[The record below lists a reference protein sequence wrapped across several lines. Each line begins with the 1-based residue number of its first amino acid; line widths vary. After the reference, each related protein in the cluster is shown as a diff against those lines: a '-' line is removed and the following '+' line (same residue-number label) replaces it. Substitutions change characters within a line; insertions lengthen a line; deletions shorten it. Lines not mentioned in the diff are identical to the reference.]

1 MPSKPFSRRQFLK
14 YTCASCALGLSLGK
28 LAIAANND
36 QYLVQSIKGNVQVNK
51 KDVNAGTSLNP
62 GDSVST
68 AEASSAVLLFGG
80 DSYLLK
86 QSTTFVLPN
95 ENLQDKSSNLISGAI
110 LASFLPGKPKRIQ
123 INQKSNL
130 VVRGTGVYIGIE
142 PEMTEFC
149 LCYGEVDLFSDK
161 SNVKINTKSK
171 FHKDFVILND
181 GEIRPALWYERSLT
195 HTSRQNIE
203 LEKLTSRPSPFDGG
217 YRDFV
222 ASFESSDL

>member
-1 MPSKPFSRRQFLK
+1 MVFATTES
-14 YTCASCALGLSLGK
+14 
-28 LAIAANND
+28 
-36 QYLVQSIKGNVQVNK
+36 QYVVQSTKGKVQVNK
-51 KDVNAGTSLNP
+51 KDVLTGATLYP

-68 AEASSAVLLFGG
+68 GENSSAVLLFGG
-80 DSYLLK
+80 DSYALK

-95 ENLQDKSSNLISGAI
+95 ENLQDKSSSLVSGAV
-110 LASFLPGKPKRIQ
+110 LASFLPGKPRRIQ

-149 LCYGEVDLFSDK
+149 LCYGEVDLYSDK
-161 SNVKINTKSK
+161 SHVNINTESK

-181 GEIRPALWYERSLT
+181 GEIRPAFWYERRMT

-203 LEKLTSRPSPFDGG
+203 LEKLAGRPSPFDGG

-222 ASFESSDL
+222 SNFESSEL

>member
-1 MPSKPFSRRQFLK
+1 MQF
-14 YTCASCALGLSLGK
+14 AQ
-28 LAIAANND
+28 ANTN
-36 QYLVQSIKGNVQVNK
+36 QYKVQSVKGKVQVNK
-51 KDVNAGTSLNP
+51 RDVIADATLNP
-62 GDSVST
+62 GDMVST
-68 AEASSAVLLFGG
+68 GENSSAVLLFGG

-86 QSTTFVLPN
+86 QLTVFTLPN
-95 ENLQDKSSNLISGAI
+95 ENLQDKSSSLESGAI
-110 LASFLPGKPKRIQ
+110 LASFLPGKPRKIQ

-149 LCYGEVDLFSDK
+149 LCYGEVDLYSDK
-161 SNVKINTKSK
+161 SSVRINTDSK

-181 GEIRPALWYERSLT
+181 GEIRPAFWYERRLT

-203 LEKLTSRPSPFDGG
+203 LESLAGRPSPFDGG

-222 ASFESSDL
+222 SNFESSEF

>member
-1 MPSKPFSRRQFLK
+1 M
-14 YTCASCALGLSLGK
+14 ASSLLGLH
-28 LAIAANND
+28 ANSATN
-36 QYLVQSIKGNVQVNK
+36 QFLVQSIKGKVQVNK
-51 KDVNAGTSLNP
+51 KDVSAGANLMP
-62 GDSVST
+62 GDTVST
-68 AEASSAVLLFGG
+68 AENSSAVLLFGG

-95 ENLQDKSSNLISGAI
+95 ENLQDNSSSLVGGAV
-110 LASFLPGKPKRIQ
+110 LASFLPGKPKRMQ

-142 PEMTEFC
+142 PEVTEFC
-149 LCYGEVDLFSDK
+149 LCYGEVDLYSEK
-161 SNVKINTKSK
+161 SNVRINTDSK

-181 GEIRPALWYERSLT
+181 GEIRPAFWYERRLT

-203 LEKLTSRPSPFDGG
+203 LEKIAGRSSPFDGG

-222 ASFESSDL
+222 ASFESSEL